1 MATLLA
7 QDVIMTTE
15 PNHENSERTDLI
27 ETLTTH
33 RSFLCQT
40 VRGLSDEQARRRTTA
55 SELCLGGLI
64 KHVSLMEQG
73 WVDFIERGTDAI
85 GPADQAA
92 MESHSAGFRLSGG
105 ETLTSI
111 LASYEQVAG
120 HTDSLVSEIPSLD
133 VSHPLPEAP
142 WFESGARW
150 SARQAILHIIGETAQ
165 HAGHADII
173 RESLDGAKT
182 MG

>member
-1 MATLLA
+1 MTSFGV
-7 QDVIMTTE
+7 QDVNMTTDTKQKS
-15 PNHENSERTDLI
+15 SERTDLV
-27 ETLTTH
+27 EALTTH

-40 VRGLSDEQARRRTTA
+40 VQGLSDEQARQRTTT

-92 MESHSAGFRLSGG
+92 MESHSDGFRMLEG
-105 ETLTSI
+105 ETLTS
-111 LASYEQVAG
+111 LLDAYEQIAR
-120 HTDSLVSEIPSLD
+120 HTDSLVAELASLD
-133 VSHPLPEAP
+133 VSHALPEAP

-150 SARQAILHIIGETAQ
+150 SARRAILHIIGETAQ